1 MSEYVKF
8 VKQFI
13 LSFLCKDNVT
23 IETMNS
29 IYEINAG
36 NKDEL
41 IKHIK
46 AVRDIMDKALEELER
61 DET

>member
-1 MSEYVKF
+1 MNEYVKF
-8 VKQFI
+8 AKQFI
-13 LSFLCKDNVT
+13 LSFLDNDNVT
-23 IETMNS
+23 IEAMNS

-46 AVRDIMDKALEELER
+46 AVRDILNKALEELER

>member
-8 VKQFI
+8 AKQFI

>member
-8 VKQFI
+8 AKQFI
-13 LSFLCKDNVT
+13 LSFLGKDNVT
-23 IETMNS
+23 TEAMNS

-46 AVRDIMDKALEELER
+46 AVRDILNKALEELER

>member
-8 VKQFI
+8 AKQFI
-13 LSFLCKDNVT
+13 LSFLGKDNVT
-23 IETMNS
+23 IEALNS

-46 AVRDIMDKALEELER
+46 AVRDIMNKALEELER
-61 DET
+61 NET